1 MKPKDVSI
9 EVYIKVCYYIMAKRG
24 INMSELVIKN
34 LHVFVEDKEILKG
47 LDLTI
52 KNGERHALMGPNGN
66 GKSTLLAAIMGNPK
80 YTVTQGSITLDGKDV
95 LSMEVDERSK
105 AGLFLGMQYPSVV
118 SGVTNSDFL
127 RSAIN
132 ARQDKPVSLFK
143 FIKEMDKAIN
153 QLEMKKDLAHRFLN
167 DGFSG
172 GEKKRNE
179 IVQMMMLKPSMAM
192 LDEID
197 SGLDVDAL
205 RIVSDAIIEAQ
216 KETDMGLVIV
226 SHYARFYEYLKPTH
240 AHVLLDG
247 KIIVSGDATLVD
259 RVDSEGY
266 EWIEKEFDVKAIKEE
281 KAKPILL
288 GSCAVKKAA

>member
-1 MKPKDVSI
+1 
-9 EVYIKVCYYIMAKRG
+9 
-24 INMSELVIKN
+24 MSELVIKN
-34 LHVFVEDKEILKG
+34 LHVNVEDKEILKG

-52 KNGERHALMGPNGN
+52 NSGERHALMGPNGN

-80 YTVTQGSITLDGKDV
+80 YTVTEGSILLDGQDV
-95 LSMEVDERSK
+95 LAMEVDQRSK
-105 AGLFLGMQYPSVV
+105 AGLFLGMQYPCEI

-132 ARQDKPVSLFK
+132 ARQEKPIGLFK
-143 FIKEMDKAIN
+143 FIKQMDKAI
-153 QLEMKKDLAHRFLN
+153 QKLEMKPDLAHRFLN

-179 IVQMMMLKPSMAM
+179 IVQMMMLKPKFAM

-205 RIVSDAIIEAQ
+205 RIVSDAINECQ
-216 KETDMGLVIV
+216 EETKMGLLIV

-240 AHVLLDG
+240 AHILVDG
-247 KIIVSGDATLVD
+247 KIVVSGDASLVEK
-259 RVDSEGY
+259 VDQNGY
-266 EWIEKEFDVKAIKEE
+266 EWIEKEYQVTFVKEE
-281 KAKPILL
+281 KKQPISL
-288 GSCAVKKAA
+288 GSCAVKKGA